1 MDEFLR
7 HLIDSVNDAIVA
19 IDAEN
24 KVVEWN
30 RAAEAIFGFSREE
43 ALGKNLDQL
52 IGGGRVGEARRITGR
67 TLKKGDR
74 IVNLETVRFRK
85 DGSPV
90 AVQLSASP
98 VISKNRI
105 ESGVAVY
112 RDISEQKK
120 REELL
125 VHYSRLLRAI
135 SDINQTIILENDPG
149 RLLAKCCRILAR
161 IGKYDLVRGI
171 LLDEK
176 STPVRFLSA
185 GRGASAEQL
194 LACELKV
201 IENRRSLFIPEVE
214 TSSLCRGCAL
224 PGEGWAAVFQLVH
237 KKEVFGL
244 LHVAKSAGVFN
255 QAQEVKLLEEISHDL
270 GYALFSIKK
279 QREKE
284 RFEKELADFKE
295 FLEKVL
301 SSLAEGVLVE
311 DEQGMITYV
320 NPRIERMLGY
330 PRGGLNG
337 RHWSVVI
344 PPEELDRVKEKS
356 ARRRSKTLET
366 YETLLQTGD
375 GRKIPV
381 LIHAR
386 SLFDGLKFRG
396 VVSAITDI
404 TELKKTQVELQ
415 ASREAALAA
424 SRAKSEF
431 LANMSHEIRTPMNG
445 VIGMIELALQTS
457 LTDEQKGFLSGAR
470 ASAESLLTVIN
481 DILDFSKIEARMVEF
496 NPAGFNLP
504 DSVTEIVSTLS
515 IVAHKKGLE
524 LNCRVDPGL
533 PRRVVGDVARLRQVI
548 VNLVSNAIKFTERGE
563 VSVDVREEARED
575 GAIVLHF
582 SVRDTGIG
590 IPEEKQRTIF
600 QPFVQADG
608 STSRRYG
615 GTGLGLAICTQLV
628 EMMSGR
634 IWVVSRPGEGSTFH
648 FTARLDLPKGRTG
661 LKPDKIPEELRG
673 LRVLAVDDNET
684 NRLIIKEMVSSWDF
698 EVTAAASG
706 REALELIEAERK
718 KGRRFNLL
726 ILDVNMPEMDGFSL
740 LARVRADPDYA
751 DCPVIVLTSADRLGD
766 ARKARRLRAS
776 GYLVKPAKP
785 SELFDLIIT
794 AASNK
799 GKLAAEAKASAGE
812 AAGRSARPSSYR
824 ILLAEDNPVNQKVAT
839 LILEKRGHKVTVVP
853 DGRQAVEALERG
865 SFDLVLMDV
874 QMPELDGY
882 AATAEI
888 RRRENESGGHIPIV
902 AMTAHAMKGDREK
915 CLAAGMDDYVSKP
928 IYPEELYRTIERVM
942 TEAGKAREI
951 GR

>member
-24 KVVEWN
+24 NVVEWN
-30 RAAEAIFGFSREE
+30 RAAEGIFGFSRDE
-43 ALGKNLDQL
+43 ALGRNLDQL
-52 IGGGRVGEARRITGR
+52 IGGGNVGEAKRITGR
-67 TLKKGDR
+67 IIRKGERVAD
-74 IVNLETVRFRK
+74 LQTVRYRK

-90 AVQLSASP
+90 PVQISASP
-98 VISKNRI
+98 VM
-105 ESGVAVY
+105 SGRKIVSAVAIY
-112 RDISEQKK
+112 RDVSEQKK

-125 VHYSRLLRAI
+125 LHYSRLLRAI
-135 SDINQTIILENDPG
+135 SDINQTIIQEGDPE
-149 RLLAKCCRILAR
+149 RLLGKCCRILAR
-161 IGKYDLVRGI
+161 TGKYEFVRSI
-171 LLDEK
+171 MLDEGRN
-176 STPVRFLSA
+176 PVRFIAA
-185 GRGASAEQL
+185 GRESSRETL
-194 LACELKV
+194 LPCELKV

-214 TSSLCRGCAL
+214 DSSTCRGCGLRGA
-224 PGEGWAAVFQLVH
+224 GWAAVFLLVH

-244 LHVAKSAGVFN
+244 LHVAKSPGVFN

-270 GYALFSIKK
+270 GFALFSIRK

-311 DEQGMITYV
+311 DEQGMITYA
-320 NPRIERMLGY
+320 NPSMEKMLGY
-330 PRGGLNG
+330 ARGGLNG

-344 PPEELDRVKEKS
+344 SPEELDRVKEKS

-366 YETLLQTGD
+366 YESLLQAGD

-386 SLFDGLKFRG
+386 SLFDGLRFRG
-396 VVSAITDI
+396 VVSAVTDI
-404 TELKKTQVELQ
+404 TELKKTQEELR

-457 LTDEQKGFLSGAR
+457 LSDEQKGFLSGAR
-470 ASAESLLTVIN
+470 ASAESLLTVLN

-496 NPAGFNLP
+496 NPAEFNLP

-515 IVAHKKGLE
+515 LVAHKKGLE

-533 PRRVVGDVARLRQVI
+533 PRKVVGDVARLRQVI

-563 VSVDVREEARED
+563 VSVDVKEAARDD

-590 IPEEKQRTIF
+590 IPEEKQKTIF
-600 QPFVQADG
+600 QPFVQADN

-615 GTGLGLAICTQLV
+615 GTGLGLAISSQLV

-648 FTARLDLPKGRTG
+648 FTARLDVPKGRAG
-661 LKPDKIPEELRG
+661 LKPEKTPEELRG
-673 LRVLAVDDNET
+673 LRVLAVDDNDT
-684 NRLIIKEMVSSWDF
+684 NRLIIKEMVASWDF

-706 REALELIEAERK
+706 REALELIEADRK
-718 KGRRFNLL
+718 QGRRFNLV
-726 ILDVNMPEMDGFSL
+726 ILDVNMPEMDGFTL
-740 LARVRADPDYA
+740 LRKIRADADYA

-766 ARKARRLRAS
+766 VRKVRQLRAS

-794 AASNK
+794 AVSDK
-799 GKLAAEAKASAGE
+799 GKPAAGAKPAAAEATEKG
-812 AAGRSARPSSYR
+812 ARPSSYE

-853 DGRQAVEALERG
+853 DGRQAVEALGRG
-865 SFDLVLMDV
+865 RFDLVLMDV

-888 RRRENESGGHIPIV
+888 RKMEGESGGHIPIV

-915 CLAAGMDDYVSKP
+915 CLAAGMDDYISKP
-928 IYPEELYRTIERVM
+928 IYPEELYRTMERVM
-942 TEAGKAREI
+942 REAAKTAERGS
-951 GR
+951 